1 MVSKGLNRELS
12 VFAVLCGGGG
22 GGAVEVKHVHQN
34 AVADSVDAV

>member
-12 VFAVLCGGGG
+12 VFAVLCGGG